1 MEYEGLPIT
10 CFQCGKYGHHSTA
23 YPDKQNPQR
32 ANDGNSMSIPPT
44 NVAVDKEGS
53 PVVANKSREK
63 FGPWM
68 VVTRKRRAKVVVDR
82 ENISDSER
90 NQQNNFSTAS
100 HFAALADD
108 PYTNAAVEVVVQNPI
123 FVPPQRPT
131 TSITDHF
138 NIRKNFTLKTSTTLK
153 LHNHLAKGKQVAK
166 AQLSRPRQPNSK
178 TFAFMHASLRH
189 HIPRTLSHNT
199 HVPIPNPLEH
209 TPCLPVEPTFTL
221 TTLDPHNHT
230 AVIFSIK
237 KPCDGGQPVRLLK

>member
-1 MEYEGLPIT
+1 
-10 CFQCGKYGHHSTA
+10 
-23 YPDKQNPQR
+23 
-32 ANDGNSMSIPPT
+32 MSIPPT

-68 VVTRKRRAKVVVDR
+68 VVTRKGRAKVVVDR
-82 ENISDSER
+82 ENISDLER

-153 LHNHLAKGKQVAK
+153 LHNHLAKGCSSEKDSANSEQQRYPQKLANTPNEKDEREVNIMANYAGDPQLASNQVSEDIMSDDENAVVNET
-166 AQLSRPRQPNSK
+166 PG
-178 TFAFMHASLRH
+178 MHEGAALGV
-189 HIPRTLSHNT
+189 NM
-199 HVPIPNPLEH
+199 
-209 TPCLPVEPTFTL
+209 
-221 TTLDPHNHT
+221 
-230 AVIFSIK
+230 
-237 KPCDGGQPVRLLK
+237 